1 MYGLGN
7 IEWASVEF
15 DDAPR
20 EVKLKAR
27 PFRSCAEIKQRVA
40 KRYRVTVADLEG
52 HSRKKRF
59 ARPRQ
64 IAMALSYRKL
74 KPFGYSLTMI
84 ARQFGGRDHTTVLF
98 ACRKFRKGSEQHGP
112 SGPYHTQRQA
122 LEARASA

>member
-64 IAMALSYRKL
+64 IAMALAHRRL
-74 KPFGYSLTMI
+74 TPLGYSLGMI
-84 ARQFGGRDHTTVLF
+84 GMSFGGRHYSTVLF
-98 ACRKFRKGSEQHGP
+98 ASKKFGFQPDPVISERCRQNRMRGH
-112 SGPYHTQRQA
+112 A
-122 LEARASA
+122 A